1 MNLNPAI
8 TSYTNL
14 GITDSATQK
23 QETKGFGLLSR
34 NSSMKPKQTS
44 NEPRDRVRDYV
55 KSIRQ
60 ARKQLKHG

>member
-14 GITDSATQK
+14 GITDNAAQK

-44 NEPRDRVRDYV
+44 NEPRDRVRNYV
-55 KSIRQ
+55 QSIRQ

>member
-8 TSYTNL
+8 TAYTNL
-14 GITDSATQK
+14 GITDNDMPK
-23 QETKGFGLLSR
+23 PETRGFGLLSR
-34 NSSMKPKQTS
+34 NSSMKPKETS

>member
-8 TSYTNL
+8 TAYTNL
-14 GITDSATQK
+14 GIIDDNMPKLEA
-23 QETKGFGLLSR
+23 KGFGLLSR
-34 NSSMKPKQTS
+34 NSSMKPKETS

>member
-8 TSYTNL
+8 TAYTNL
-14 GITDSATQK
+14 GIADNDMPK
-23 QETKGFGLLSR
+23 PETRGFGLLSR